1 MRVRLSDADSAGIA
15 WLSATAWSGIVE
27 DVAARFPRETGG
39 VLLGY
44 WVLEPH
50 APSTGSHATAIT
62 QPEVVITDS
71 VGPGPSAIH
80 GLDSF
85 MPDHAFQDREIAK
98 AYEKSDRR
106 ITYLGDWHS
115 HPRGT
120 AALSWKD
127 RRTLRR
133 IACSDG
139 ARAPVPLMFVVAAK
153 KLTKSVLW
161 YTDRRSISKLSRF
174 SNALPLWN
182 LTIKLFE

>member
-1 MRVRLSDADSAGIA
+1 MSDGGSAGTA

-27 DVAARFPRETGG
+27 EVAGRFPRETGG

-44 WVLEPH
+44 WVREPPTP
-50 APSTGSHATAIT
+50 ATGAQAATIIG
-62 QPEVVITDS
+62 PEVVITS
-71 VGPGPSAIH
+71 FLGPGPSAIH
-80 GLDSF
+80 GVDSF
-85 MPDHAFQDREIAK
+85 VPDHAFQDCEIAK
-98 AYEKSDRR
+98 IYEKSDRR

-120 AALSWKD
+120 ASLSWKD

-139 ARAPVPLMFVVAAK
+139 ARAPIPLMFVVAAK
-153 KLTKSVLW
+153 TLTESVLW
-161 YTDRRSISKLSRF
+161 YTDRRSISKFSRF

-182 LTIKLFE
+182 LRITPFE